1 MVGYQTT
8 YINDK
13 EYTPL
18 WRGAGTSPTL
28 GFFIKDMKEL
38 KCITIYPEVYHND
51 NLTPNEKIY
60 LSVVRYYTV
69 RGKKHLCGFS
79 DKVMSE
85 ELLIGVRQIQN
96 IKSKLKKLGLII
108 ITEKGIKYVSQ
119 NNDNKPL
126 NNDTMSQNN
135 DTNPCNTDE
144 NQQVT
149 KGNKENKINKKNKE
163 KNKENKATDE
173 SLDDFL
179 SSWEEDALKGKQE
192 YQQAK
197 KDNSCDVVDMVM
209 GLPYKEETTPKEEPT
224 IKEQYIDKSSIIQR
238 MISLIDHWIV
248 TEIVNNNK
256 RTPSEK
262 ERLLKENTYNR
273 NQLEKFFGEYI
284 LNKDLNKMNDNEQYF
299 TNITENA
306 FRTYKIRI
314 KSEAKKVS
322 QKNPYSDLEEN
333 NTYKETDRWKK

>member
-1 MVGYQTT
+1 M
-8 YINDK
+8 
-13 EYTPL
+13 
-18 WRGAGTSPTL
+18 
-28 GFFIKDMKEL
+28 
-38 KCITIYPEVYHND
+38 
-51 NLTPNEKIY
+51 
-60 LSVVRYYTV
+60 
-69 RGKKHLCGFS
+69 
-79 DKVMSE
+79 
-85 ELLIGVRQIQN
+85 
-96 IKSKLKKLGLII
+96 
-108 ITEKGIKYVSQ
+108 SQ

-126 NNDTMSQNN
+126 NNDTMSQNNDTMSQNN

-163 KNKENKATDE
+163 KNKENKTTDE

-179 SSWEEDALKGKQE
+179 SSWEEDALKSKRE
-192 YQQAK
+192 HQQAK

-209 GLPYKEETTPKEEPT
+209 GLPYKEETTPKEEP
-224 IKEQYIDKSSIIQR
+224 IQEQYIDKSSIIQR
-238 MISLIDHWIV
+238 MISLIDHWIG
-248 TEIVNNNK
+248 TEIANNNK
-256 RTPSEK
+256 LTPSDK

-273 NQLEKFFGEYI
+273 NQLEKFFNEYL
-284 LNKDLNKMNDNEQYF
+284 LNKDLNKMNDNGQYF

-306 FRTYKIRI
+306 FRSYKIKI

>member
-1 MVGYQTT
+1 M
-8 YINDK
+8 
-13 EYTPL
+13 
-18 WRGAGTSPTL
+18 
-28 GFFIKDMKEL
+28 
-38 KCITIYPEVYHND
+38 
-51 NLTPNEKIY
+51 
-60 LSVVRYYTV
+60 
-69 RGKKHLCGFS
+69 
-79 DKVMSE
+79 
-85 ELLIGVRQIQN
+85 
-96 IKSKLKKLGLII
+96 
-108 ITEKGIKYVSQ
+108 SQ

-163 KNKENKATDE
+163 KNKENKENKATDE

-209 GLPYKEETTPKEEPT
+209 GLPYKEETTPKEEP

-238 MISLIDHWIV
+238 MISLIDHWIG

-262 ERLLKENTYNR
+262 ERLLKENTYNK